1 MNCSQLYTVTR
12 RFLCF
17 DPNERLETEGQPVL
31 VRIDSLQ
38 NKMYCSDFCYQ
49 VNKKLFVNHCKT
61 NQHLSVLTEFHHKSV
76 YSHSFPAIITT
87 VLCRTPFGREY
98 EVTAN
103 TKLNP
108 HKAEELN
115 NHFVVVMGSPA
126 EVADSFQEYK

>member
-1 MNCSQLYTVTR
+1 
-12 RFLCF
+12 
-17 DPNERLETEGQPVL
+17 
-31 VRIDSLQ
+31 
-38 NKMYCSDFCYQ
+38 MYCSDFCYQ

-76 YSHSFPAIITT
+76 YSQFSSHYYYCIVS
-87 VLCRTPFGREY
+87 CRTPFGREY